1 MQAKN
6 TQNIIILIIIISLTL
21 GFFSGLGGAYFLQ
34 KNPQIFKNFNLS
46 DIQEEKKIEEDL
58 SDSLTPTEIKELIP
72 EVVDGVASSVVS
84 IIISK
89 DVPIFEEYWY
99 SPFEEFF
106 GPGFEI
112 PGYRQKGSE
121 KQKIG
126 GGSGFIVS
134 EDGLILTNKH
144 VVSDKDAEYTV
155 FTKDGKKYNAEVV
168 ALDPMEDIAVIK
180 VQANN
185 SQKFQ
190 PINLGDSDKLKI
202 GQTVI
207 AIGNAL
213 GEFQNTVSVGVVSG
227 LGRTVTATGS
237 GSQTETISDVIQ
249 TDAAINQGNS
259 GGPLLN
265 LNGEVIG
272 MNTAVALGAENI
284 GFALPINIAKKAVQD
299 VKEKGKIVYPFLG
312 VRYVLVNKD
321 IQEKN
326 NLSVD
331 RGALIT
337 RGQNSGEEAIILGSP
352 AYKAGLQENDIILE
366 INGEKITEKNPLF
379 KIIRKYNPGDKI
391 KLKVL
396 REKKEFNVELE
407 LGEI

>member
-1 MQAKN
+1 MENKN
-6 TQNIIILIIIISLTL
+6 QIILTIIISLTL

-34 KNPQIFKNFNLS
+34 ENPQILKNFNLS
-46 DIQEEKKIEEDL
+46 DIQEEKKIEEDS
-58 SDSLTPTEIKELIP
+58 SDLLTPTEIKELIP

-272 MNTAVALGAENI
+272 INTAVALGAENI

-379 KIIRKYNPGDKI
+379 KIIRKDNPGDKI